1 MVSKLYKGTVMAV
14 VHTNSKNKDFSGIR
28 ISGEDFKKFHKAVF
42 SKKKKNR
49 ADLNF
54 LKQMPKIKG

>member
-1 MVSKLYKGTVMAV
+1 MAV